1 MKTLIYICIQF
12 PVGLLLFL
20 AGWSLVISIV
30 LAPIGAPMIAAGVL
44 MMRPPSKRHSNK
56 YRA

>member
-1 MKTLIYICIQF
+1 MKTFIYICIQF
-12 PVGLLLFL
+12 PIGLSLFL
-20 AGWSLVISIV
+20 IGWALVISIL

-44 MMRPPSKRHSNK
+44 MMRPPSQRHNNK